1 MSPFIVL
8 LCGHRETL
16 PTGGAAGPYCLIAN
30 LSASSNQIP
39 TTQRSCVFIP
49 TWRDEQITLCEID
62 GGSWDQVLLVWI
74 PAEKRCSH
82 QLLVIVLNLLQGWR
96 LKGGYRKLFLF
107 IFPALMQ
114 NPVLRT
120 FLTNLSSC
128 SKSLCGLKKGS
139 SEGPWINARDDTD
152 PITSDAGQ
160 FKGGGS
166 AAHGDY
172 VGLGCCELDH
182 IAQSNGP
189 LRKGGKA
196 KGWRLRNALFSALL
210 WRPSIRPL
218 TFPFSLPLL
227 APPPLPPS
235 HRIYSSFLL
244 PPTFAN
250 PPLIPLSFILHVLLS
265 RSPACF
271 FLLLIVWF
279 PLCGRLICSSI

>member
-1 MSPFIVL
+1 
-8 LCGHRETL
+8 
-16 PTGGAAGPYCLIAN
+16 
-30 LSASSNQIP
+30 
-39 TTQRSCVFIP
+39 
-49 TWRDEQITLCEID
+49 
-62 GGSWDQVLLVWI
+62 
-74 PAEKRCSH
+74 
-82 QLLVIVLNLLQGWR
+82 
-96 LKGGYRKLFLF
+96 
-107 IFPALMQ
+107 MQ

-128 SKSLCGLKKGS
+128 SKSLCGLKKES

-166 AAHGDY
+166 AAAYGDY

-210 WRPSIRPL
+210 WRPSIRPR

-235 HRIYSSFLL
+235 YRIYSSFLL
-244 PPTFAN
+244 PGLPSN
-250 PPLIPLSFILHVLLS
+250 LCQPPLNPSVLYIARPSQSFSRVFFPPPHRLISSLRAAHPFFHIIFLRHRHRCWPFTPYATPQTQLPRSLPHPLSFISFITTLLHCCTPPRRLALP
-265 RSPACF
+265 RWLILTF
-271 FLLLIVWF
+271 FRQGGEW
-279 PLCGRLICSSI
+279 R